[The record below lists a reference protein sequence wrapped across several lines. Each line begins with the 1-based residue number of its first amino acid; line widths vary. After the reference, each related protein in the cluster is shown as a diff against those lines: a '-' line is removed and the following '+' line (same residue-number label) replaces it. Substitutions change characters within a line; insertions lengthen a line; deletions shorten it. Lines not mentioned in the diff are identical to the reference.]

1 MNVKDNIYGNFEIT
15 EPVIRELFNCKD
27 LTRLKYIS
35 QSGLKEFNTS
45 SGKRYSRWEHS
56 VGVMLLLRKLNASLE
71 EQIAGLLHDASHT
84 AFSHVIDF
92 VFNTN
97 KYDNYAGD
105 NLRDFLENSEIGKI
119 LNKYDLD
126 VNAMGDYEIHKKFN
140 LLERPI
146 PELCADRI
154 DYGLRYMFYK
164 NMDTDICVDNLIVKD
179 NRIIFKSRQAA
190 KNLAEGY
197 LNGTKSDWGNAETG
211 LRAYF
216 LSNAIKLGL
225 ERGIV
230 NIKQF
235 YIESEK
241 SIIKYLKASKDK
253 QILENLR
260 KVGGKL
266 NFAFDCNGNIYV
278 REKVRYIDPI
288 FIENGKLSKLT
299 KVDTKYKNA
308 IYEEKKI
315 LRKGYKIRMIIK

>member
-1 MNVKDNIYGNFEIT
+1 MNAKDNIYGNFKIT
-15 EPVIRELFNCKD
+15 EPVIEELFKCKD

-35 QSGLKEFNTS
+35 QSGLKEFNTY
-45 SGKRYSRWEHS
+45 SGVRYSRWEHS

-71 EQIAGLLHDASHT
+71 EQITGLLHDSSHT

-92 VFNTN
+92 VFNTH
-97 KYDNYAGD
+97 KYENYAGE
-105 NLRDFLENSEIGKI
+105 NLREFLENSEIGKI
-119 LNKYDLD
+119 LNKYGLD
-126 VNAMGDYEIHKKFN
+126 VKSIADYEIHKRFK

-154 DYGLRYMFYK
+154 DNGLRYMFYK
-164 NMDTDICVDNLIVKD
+164 GTNTNICVDNLIVKS
-179 NRIIFKSRQAA
+179 NRIVFKSRQAA
-190 KNLAEGY
+190 KKLAEGY

-225 ERGIV
+225 EKGIV
-230 NIKQF
+230 DIKQF

-241 SIIKYLKASKDK
+241 SIIKRMKASKDK

-260 KVGGKL
+260 KVDGKL
-266 NFAFDCNGNIYV
+266 NFVFDRNGNIHV
-278 REKVRYIDPI
+278 REKVRYVDPI
-288 FIENGKLSKLT
+288 FINDGKLSKLT

-308 IYEEKKI
+308 IYEENKI
-315 LRKGYKIRMIIK
+315 LRKGYKIQLITK